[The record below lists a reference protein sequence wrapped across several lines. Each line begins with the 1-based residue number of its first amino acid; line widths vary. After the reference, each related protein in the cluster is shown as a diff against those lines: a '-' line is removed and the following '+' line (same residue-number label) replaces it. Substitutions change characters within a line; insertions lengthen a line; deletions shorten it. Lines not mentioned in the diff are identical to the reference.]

1 MKKNATLLLILTI
14 FMNTEIDANFDDFY
28 DTISASNAYEEEDF
42 NWHSI
47 ESYRPEENEYQRF
60 SDACFYNNKNLFNQ
74 IFKKHEFWNNLQRLI
89 NPQGPT
95 PLLWATLN
103 DNIEMVQT
111 ILLHVDFENNYCNQI
126 ALYWAIRLEHVEIID
141 LLLTRIRPLTAQSGY
156 NPIFN
161 NINDINMIKTD
172 YKNMHSSAFS
182 CRSPNILETA
192 IKINKYDL
200 IKKLLESGAKVSEIN
215 IHTIRNHQIRM
226 LCSEFLRIQTNIELD
241 RWSEIPDNLPE
252 FIEKYRTDVLS
263 VTIPSIAFIAC
274 QILYQTYA

>member
-126 ALYWAIRLEHVEIID
+126 ALYWAIRLEHVEIVD
-141 LLLTRIRPLTAQSGY
+141 LLLTKIRPVAAQSGY

-161 NINDINMIKTD
+161 SINDINMIKTD

-182 CRSPNILETA
+182 YRSPNILETA
-192 IKINKYDL
+192 IKTNNYDL
-200 IKKLLESGAKVSEIN
+200 VKNYLKLAQRLLK
-215 IHTIRNHQIRM
+215 
-226 LCSEFLRIQTNIELD
+226 
-241 RWSEIPDNLPE
+241 
-252 FIEKYRTDVLS
+252 
-263 VTIPSIAFIAC
+263 
-274 QILYQTYA
+274 